1 MMLVNDV
8 NHLKEIIPLKISQSF
23 SLIFVFTK
31 EIKQIYD
38 TGGFS
43 VLLSLQRM
51 GHAAVRY

>member
-8 NHLKEIIPLKISQSF
+8 NHLKEIIPLKISQNF

-43 VLLSLQRM
+43 VLLSLQMM